1 MRKTLIALGLLLA
14 LCAPLTLSAGT
25 LPPSLTAPAADAACP
40 PSATPDSVTA
50 SGDFLQTL
58 ALTAPPAVAKTVY
71 TIGRCSGS
79 CDPATCVKGPLGIC
93 KAVTCYMGVSGMCP
107 AGQYCVRTCDDIP

>member
-1 MRKTLIALGLLLA
+1 MRKTLVTLGLLLA
-14 LCAPLTLSAGT
+14 LCAPLTLSAAT
-25 LPPSLTAPAADAACP
+25 LPPSLTAPAADTACP
-40 PSATPDSVTA
+40 PSATATA
-50 SGDFLQTL
+50 SGDLLQAL
-58 ALTAPPAVAKTVY
+58 ALTTPPAIAKTVY

-93 KAVTCYMGVSGMCP
+93 KAATCYMGVSGMCP